1 MEIGHDTFR
10 PFLYGMH
17 DRAGML
23 VQCALLSGIGP
34 AADLPFE
41 IAVEILV
48 RIELGTVARKIED
61 LDGILVPFKPLSD
74 RLAVMN
80 LQVIQHQEDLAARIA
95 KQAVKKIRHDLC
107 VDRSLKDGEPQLSP
121 IGYGT
126 EHAQPF
132 PLSLLLDNRSLA
144 LRRVPA
150 SSHVIAANP
159 CLIAPVNLRSF
170 FLRTLCN
177 GRVILG
183 KPTLNRSIVA
193 LVSSPDR
200 PLRGEPP
207 TLQPTIEQQ
216 V

>member
-10 PFLYGMH
+10 PLLYGMH

-95 KQAVKKIRHDLC
+95 KQAVKKIRQKE
-107 VDRSLKDGEPQLSP
+107 R
-121 IGYGT
+121 
-126 EHAQPF
+126 
-132 PLSLLLDNRSLA
+132 
-144 LRRVPA
+144 
-150 SSHVIAANP
+150 
-159 CLIAPVNLRSF
+159 LRSDP
-170 FLRTLCN
+170 
-177 GRVILG
+177 
-183 KPTLNRSIVA
+183 KPHLW
-193 LVSSPDR
+193 
-200 PLRGEPP
+200 
-207 TLQPTIEQQ
+207 
-216 V
+216 